1 VFVDLEQTMVD
12 EVGMHHIVLIGMS
25 PRISHLWQNR
35 CHEQFH
41 MGPLYWYLA
50 YAFVGTNV

>member
-1 VFVDLEQTMVD
+1 MFVDLEQTMVD